1 VSVEKLKPASGGA
14 SGASGNSLIDQLK
27 KGVTLKKVIVKFD
40 LIIMIIII
48 IIIIIIEFS

>member
-1 VSVEKLKPASGGA
+1 MSVENVKPASNGA

-40 LIIMIIII
+40 LIIMIMIIT
-48 IIIIIIEFS
+48 IEFS